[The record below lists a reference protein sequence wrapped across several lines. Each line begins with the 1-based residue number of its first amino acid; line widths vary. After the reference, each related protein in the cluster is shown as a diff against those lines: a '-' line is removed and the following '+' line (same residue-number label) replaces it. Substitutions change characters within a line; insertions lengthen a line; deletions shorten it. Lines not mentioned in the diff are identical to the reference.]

1 MNKILI
7 IEDEFNIR
15 NMLNDLLKTNN
26 YETITASNAEEAL
39 QNHSKSVDLILLDLM
54 LPKTSGKEIIKN
66 LKEINS
72 CPIIIVSAISDVDMK
87 VNVFDLGADDYIT
100 KPFQG
105 KELLARIKLAMRHS
119 GNEKIIEYKD
129 IKLDTEKYAA
139 TCNGKD
145 INFTKTEFEILKLL
159 ILNKGQIVTKS
170 ILFDDVWGTKDS
182 ADENTLNVHI
192 SKIRNKLKIANN
204 TEDYIETI
212 WKIGYKLK

>member
-7 IEDEFNIR
+7 VEDEFNIR
-15 NMLNDLLKTNN
+15 NMLNDLLKANN
-26 YETITASNAEEAL
+26 YETVVASNAEEAL
-39 QNHSKSVDLILLDLM
+39 KKHSKSVDLILLDLM

-66 LKEINS
+66 LKEINT
-72 CPIIIVSAISDVDMK
+72 CPIIVVSAISDVDMK

-100 KPFQG
+100 KPFQS
-105 KELLARIKLAMRHS
+105 KELLARIKLAMRHN
-119 GNEKIIEYKD
+119 GNEKIIEYRD
-129 IKLDTEKYAA
+129 IKLDTEKYYA
-139 TCNGKD
+139 TCDGKD
-145 INFTKTEFEILKLL
+145 IDFTKTEFEILKLL

-192 SKIRNKLKIANN
+192 SKIRNKLKMANN
-204 TEDYIETI
+204 SEDYIETI

>member
-7 IEDEFNIR
+7 VEDEFNIR
-15 NMLNDLLKTNN
+15 NMLNDLLKANN
-26 YETITASNAEEAL
+26 YETVTASNAEESL
-39 QNHSKSVDLILLDLM
+39 EKHSKSVDLILLDLM
-54 LPKTSGKEIIKN
+54 LPKTSGKEIIKE
-66 LKEINS
+66 LKEINT
-72 CPIIIVSAISDVDMK
+72 CPIIVVSAISDVDMK

-100 KPFQG
+100 KPFQS
-105 KELLARIKLAMRHS
+105 KELLARIKLAMRHN

-129 IKLDTEKYAA
+129 IKLDTEKYSA

-145 INFTKTEFEILKLL
+145 IDFTKTEFEILKLL

-192 SKIRNKLKIANN
+192 SKIRNKLKTSNN
-204 TEDYIETI
+204 SEDYIETI

>member
-26 YETITASNAEEAL
+26 YETVTASNAEEAL

-145 INFTKTEFEILKLL
+145 IDFTKTEFEILKLL

>member
-26 YETITASNAEEAL
+26 YETVTASNAEEAL
-39 QNHSKSVDLILLDLM
+39 QNQSKSVDLILLDLM

-145 INFTKTEFEILKLL
+145 IDFTKTEFEILKLL

>member
-1 MNKILI
+1 MSRILI

-15 NMLNDLLKTNN
+15 NMLNDLLIANKYKT
-26 YETITASNAEEAL
+26 TLAANAEEAL
-39 QNHSKSVDLILLDLM
+39 QKHSKSIDLILLDLM
-54 LPKTSGKEIIKN
+54 LPKTNGKEIIKK
-66 LKEINS
+66 LKNINN
-72 CPIIIVSAISDVDMK
+72 CAIIVVSAISDVDMK
-87 VNVFDLGADDYIT
+87 VNVFDLGTDDYIT
-100 KPFQG
+100 KPFQS
-105 KELLARIKLAMRHS
+105 KELLARIKLAMRHN

-129 IKLDTEKYAA
+129 IKLDTEKYSA
-139 TCNGKD
+139 TCNEKD
-145 INFTKTEFEILKLL
+145 VEFTKTEFEILRLL

-192 SKIRNKLKIANN
+192 SKVRNKLKTANA

>member
-15 NMLNDLLKTNN
+15 NMLNDLLIANK
-26 YETITASNAEEAL
+26 YETTMAENAKEAL
-39 QNHSKSVDLILLDLM
+39 FKHSKSIDLILLDLM
-54 LPKTSGKEIIKN
+54 LPKTSGKEIIKK
-66 LKEINS
+66 LKDINN
-72 CPIIIVSAISDVDMK
+72 CPIIVVSAINDVDMK
-87 VNVFDLGADDYIT
+87 INVFDLGADDYIT
-100 KPFQG
+100 KPFQS
-105 KELLARIKLAMRHS
+105 KELLARIKLAMRHN

-129 IKLDTEKYAA
+129 IKLDTENYSV
-139 TCNGKD
+139 TCNGKE
-145 INFTKTEFEILKLL
+145 IEFTKTEFEILKLL
-159 ILNKGQIVTKS
+159 ILNKGQIVTKL

-192 SKIRNKLKIANN
+192 SKIRNKLKTANA

>member
-7 IEDEFNIR
+7 VEDEFNIR
-15 NMLNDLLKTNN
+15 NMLNDLLKANN
-26 YETITASNAEEAL
+26 YETVTASNAEESL
-39 QNHSKSVDLILLDLM
+39 QKHSKSVDLILLDLM
-54 LPKTSGKEIIKN
+54 LPKTSGKEIIKE
-66 LKEINS
+66 LKEINT
-72 CPIIIVSAISDVDMK
+72 CPIIVVSAISDVDMK

-100 KPFQG
+100 KPFQS
-105 KELLARIKLAMRHS
+105 KELLARIKLAMRHN

-129 IKLDTEKYAA
+129 IKLDTEKYSA

-145 INFTKTEFEILKLL
+145 IDFTKTEFEILKLL

-192 SKIRNKLKIANN
+192 SKIRNKLKTSNN
-204 TEDYIETI
+204 SEDYIETI

>member
-26 YETITASNAEEAL
+26 YETVTASNAEEAL
-39 QNHSKSVDLILLDLM
+39 QNQSKSVDLILLDLM

-145 INFTKTEFEILKLL
+145 IDFTKTEFEILKLL

-204 TEDYIETI
+204 AEDYIETI